1 MASGERIV
9 YRGGLSEYISVMS
22 GTPAAHTVQDPI
34 YQALVVDVIVDHMH
48 PEYSPTDGYNVGSA
62 KLRLLSVDHSVSS
75 ELLNWAYPLDFE
87 LQQLPLLGELVI
99 AHKIFG
105 NFFYSRRV
113 PVAHRV
119 QENGMLK
126 LNEAMENRRTNTLG
140 SKIIN
145 NKDFTI
151 QSHKFG
157 EYFKPDSRVRPIKHF
172 EGDTIFQG
180 RMGHSI
186 RFGASQMEPG
196 SKKLAPNIIIRTGQA
211 KDAEKEYVTRDSVF
225 GLTIEDINKDASS
238 IWMTSDQIVNYLP
251 NVDEIGS
258 FNRSI
263 VRPTQKFDK
272 AQIIVNSD
280 RVVLNSKREH
290 ILLYSSDEIYLNS
303 FKNTGI
309 DTDASII
316 LTANIDIIKR
326 ASRNINNIA
335 DEDFTVDAGE
345 NVFLLAMQKTSLLA
359 NKIFIGS
366 AQSDSEP
373 LVGGTSLSIF
383 LARLILTL
391 IGNPPAIPPQ
401 ITSPRPIF
409 PPLPPVSGIATS
421 NHVITMT
428 GPGVLSPAILA
439 GLVKLYTELLPPNQG
454 QGIVKLPW
462 SGAPFNSKDNFV
474 KLVNE
479 KPTME
484 KNNFTTGKPR
494 IVPNSEWELSGPY
507 YKVE

>member
-1 MASGERIV
+1 MASGERII
-9 YRGGLSEYISVMS
+9 YRGGLTEYISVMS
-22 GTPAAHTVQDPI
+22 GTPSPQTVQDPI
-34 YQALVVDVIVDHMH
+34 YQALVVDVIVDHTH

-62 KLRLLSVDHSVSS
+62 KLRILSVDHSVSS

-99 AHKIFG
+99 AHKILG
-105 NFFYSRRV
+105 SFFYSRRV
-113 PVAHRV
+113 PLAHRV

-126 LNEAMENRRTNTLG
+126 LNEAMEARRTNILS

-157 EYFKPDSRVRPIKHF
+157 EYFKPDSRVRPLKHF

-211 KDAEKEYVTRDSVF
+211 KDAETEYVTRDSVF

-238 IWMTSDQIVNYLP
+238 IWMTSDQTVNYLP

-263 VRPTQKFDK
+263 LKPTQKFDK
-272 AQIIVNSD
+272 AQVLVNSD

-335 DEDFTVDAGE
+335 DEDFTVSAGDD
-345 NVFLLAMQKTSLLA
+345 VLLLAMQKTSLLA
-359 NKIFIGS
+359 NKIFIGGI
-366 AQSDSEP
+366 QSDSEP

-391 IGNPPAIPPQ
+391 MGTPSTIPPQ
-401 ITSPRPIF
+401 VTSPLPIF
-409 PPLPPVSGIATS
+409 PPLPPIPGLATIS
-421 NHVITMT
+421 HVMT
-428 GPGVLSPAILA
+428 PVGPGLLNKTIVT

-454 QGIVKLPW
+454 QGVVKLPW

-484 KNNFTTGKPR
+484 KNSFTSGSPR
-494 IVPNSEWELSGPY
+494 TVKNNEWELSEPY
-507 YKVE
+507 YRVE